1 MGSLSSI
8 YEMTCTDARLILR
21 QDDNYDLIVN
31 YLTEDGRKITVE
43 GIVNNI
49 KPQIE
54 LSYGSCFGTIDFAIR
69 KDVGKDNSFFTVRT
83 EDK

>member
-8 YEMTCTDARLILR
+8 YETTCTDAHLILR

-69 KDVGKDNSFFTVRT
+69 KDVGKDNSFSTVRT

>member
-1 MGSLSSI
+1 MDSLPSV

-31 YLTEDGRKITVE
+31 YLTDDGRKITVE
-43 GIVNNI
+43 GIVSNI
-49 KPQIE
+49 RPQIE
-54 LSYGSCFGTIDFAIR
+54 FSYDSCSGTIDFDVR
-69 KDVGKDNSFFTVRT
+69 KDAGKGNNFFMVRT